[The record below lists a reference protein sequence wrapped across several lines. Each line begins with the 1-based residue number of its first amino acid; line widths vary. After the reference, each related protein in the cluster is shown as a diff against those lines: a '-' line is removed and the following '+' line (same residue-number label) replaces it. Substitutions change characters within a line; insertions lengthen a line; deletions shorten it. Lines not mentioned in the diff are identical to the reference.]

1 VAGSQPLLRRGSSG
15 QAKRIREAGHWAVM
29 QRKAVRLMNNDEAN
43 PGEVADD
50 QELEFQY
57 LTYDLQDNLA
67 TVTIERPDA
76 LNALNQELI
85 LELAVALELAEADLD
100 VRALII
106 TGVGRAFVAGAD
118 IENLQRLGDGFS
130 GREASLAGQ
139 DLMNSLAAL
148 PFPTIAAIN
157 GFALGGGLEL
167 ALAADLRVAATGAKL
182 GLPEVR
188 LGLIPGY
195 GGTQRLPRLIGQGR
209 ALDMIL
215 TGRHVGAE
223 EALTMGLVNRV
234 AEDALAAAFEL
245 ARACLGNAPIALGL
259 AKESVVRGLDVTLPQ
274 GLEIEADLVG
284 MVTTTDDMKE
294 GTAAF
299 LEKRSPDFKGQ

>member
-1 VAGSQPLLRRGSSG
+1 
-15 QAKRIREAGHWAVM
+15 
-29 QRKAVRLMNNDEAN
+29 MNGDEAN
-43 PGEVADD
+43 ADRMTD
-50 QELEFQY
+50 EQELEFQY
-57 LTYDLQDNLA
+57 LSYELDGNLA
-67 TVTIERPDA
+67 TVTIDRPDA

-85 LELAVALELAEADLD
+85 LELGLALELAEADLD

-130 GREASLAGQ
+130 GREASLGGQ

-167 ALAADLRVAATGAKL
+167 ALAADLRVASTDAKL

-195 GGTQRLPRLIGQGR
+195 GGTQRLPRLIGPGR

-215 TGRHVGAE
+215 TGRHVGAD
-223 EALTMGLVNRV
+223 EALSMGLVNRV
-234 AEDALAAAFEL
+234 VEDALAGAREL
-245 ARACLGNAPIALGL
+245 AMACLGNAPIALGL

-274 GLEIEADLVG
+274 GLEIEADLFG
-284 MVTTTDDMKE
+284 MVTTTEDMKE

-299 LEKRSPDFKGQ
+299 LEKRSPDFRGQ

>member
-1 VAGSQPLLRRGSSG
+1 MDGDNDRS
-15 QAKRIREAGHWAVM
+15 KRAAE
-29 QRKAVRLMNNDEAN
+29 E
-43 PGEVADD
+43 

-57 LTYDLQDNLA
+57 LRYEVEGNLA
-67 TVTIERPDA
+67 TVTIDRPDA
-76 LNALNQELI
+76 LNALNHELI
-85 LELAVALELAEADLD
+85 LELGLALDLAEADLD
-100 VRALII
+100 VRALIV

-118 IENLQRLGDGFS
+118 IENLQRLDDGFS

-157 GFALGGGLEL
+157 GYALGGGLEL
-167 ALAADLRVAATGAKL
+167 ALAADLRVAAAGAKL
-182 GLPEVR
+182 GLPEVQ

-195 GGTQRLPRLIGQGR
+195 GGTQRLPRLIGLGR
-209 ALDMIL
+209 ALDLIL

-223 EALTMGLVNRV
+223 EALSLGLVNRV
-234 AEDALAAAFEL
+234 AEDALAGAREL
-245 ARACLGNAPIALGL
+245 ARACLDNAPIALGL
-259 AKESVVRGLDVTLPQ
+259 AKEAVARGLDVTLPQ
-274 GLEIEADLVG
+274 GLEIEADLFG
-284 MVTTTDDMKE
+284 MVVTTEDMKE

>member
-1 VAGSQPLLRRGSSG
+1 MDGQDDRSDSQH
-15 QAKRIREAGHWAVM
+15 Q
-29 QRKAVRLMNNDEAN
+29 
-43 PGEVADD
+43 GE
-50 QELEFQY
+50 QELEFQLLSY
-57 LTYDLQDNLA
+57 QVDGHLA
-67 TVTIERPDA
+67 TVTIDRPDA
-76 LNALNQELI
+76 LNALNHEMI
-85 LELAVALELAEADLD
+85 LELGLALEVAEADLE
-100 VRALII
+100 VRALIV

-130 GREASLAGQ
+130 GREAALAGQ

-167 ALAADLRVAATGAKL
+167 ALAADLRVAAEGAKL
-182 GLPEVR
+182 GLPEVQ

-195 GGTQRLPRLIGQGR
+195 GGTQRLPRLIGLGR
-209 ALDMIL
+209 ALDLIL
-215 TGRHVGAE
+215 TGRHVDAR
-223 EALTMGLVNRV
+223 EALSLGLVNRV
-234 AEDALAAAFEL
+234 AEDALAAAQEL
-245 ARACLGNAPIALGL
+245 AQACLRNAPIAMGL

-274 GLEIEADLVG
+274 ALEIEADLFG

-299 LEKRSPDFKGQ
+299 LEKRTADFKGQ